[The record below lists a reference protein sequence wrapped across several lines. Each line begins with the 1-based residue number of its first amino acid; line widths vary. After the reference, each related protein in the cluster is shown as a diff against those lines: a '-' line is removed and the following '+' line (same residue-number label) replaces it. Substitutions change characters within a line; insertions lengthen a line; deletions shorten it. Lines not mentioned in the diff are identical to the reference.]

1 MWLCLG
7 VGWLW
12 SPHWQISRDSQE
24 RERSQVAPRQL
35 RQLWY
40 TGWAALT
47 GQEPAG
53 GTKKPKCKPRVLHTQ
68 SQASQRPYTSYTDTQ
83 QLSTASTRTLLS
95 VRVEHHPGTRTTCWP
110 TCRGSP
116 RQGEY
121 WPSLERGMW
130 RTFRPS
136 QWDMRSLSTDC
147 AEENCLHVLR
157 DSIGTSWLYLFYVY
171 KLLNSKNAWKYS
183 PGPNKLLIV

>member
-1 MWLCLG
+1 MSGCWVAVITTLTDQPG
-7 VGWLW
+7 QPG
-12 SPHWQISRDSQE
+12 E
-24 RERSQVAPRQL
+24 REISSGPAPATTVVIHGL
-35 RQLWY
+35 SCTHWP
-40 TGWAALT
+40 G
-47 GQEPAG
+47 AG
-53 GTKKPKCKPRVLHTQ
+53 GRTKKPKCKPRVLHTQ

-83 QLSTASTRTLLS
+83 QLPTASTRTLLS
-95 VRVEHHPGTRTTCWP
+95 VRVEHHPGTRTTCWS